1 MVDSCMLL
9 AKDCLTSMVS
19 LKDVAYVGLSKREC
33 SLLCAYTRKDELSVR
48 YSVSISFNCP

>member
-9 AKDCLTSMVS
+9 AKDCLPSVVS

-33 SLLCAYTRKDELSVR
+33 SLLCAYTRTMSYPFVIL
-48 YSVSISFNCP
+48 